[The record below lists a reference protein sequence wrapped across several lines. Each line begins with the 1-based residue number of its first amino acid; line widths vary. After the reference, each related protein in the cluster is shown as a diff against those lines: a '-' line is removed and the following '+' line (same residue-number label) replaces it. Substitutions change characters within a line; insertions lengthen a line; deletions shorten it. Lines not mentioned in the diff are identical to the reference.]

1 MTRCVCVVFTV
12 FSLLKRLHSLLASG
26 WCADDLWI
34 KRRRGRRKEKIKT
47 DKFFLFFLWFVCI
60 FFLLSILQLV
70 FQRFNFMSHADI
82 GVIFV
87 TAFLFFSPIFFYCG
101 DKIYNFI
108 DWQRVFSFFS
118 REKHPHH
125 NSLAQID
132 VNIRISNHICIS
144 SSALIS
150 TEARKKNHFSKY
162 FESFWPHKCLINDC
176 INKMI
181 IFELGPGIEPINC

>member
-87 TAFLFFSPIFFYCG
+87 TAFLFFSPIFF
-101 DKIYNFI
+101 FI
-108 DWQRVFSFFS
+108 VVIKFIILLTDREFSPFFP
-118 REKHPHH
+118 EK
-125 NSLAQID
+125 
-132 VNIRISNHICIS
+132 NIRIII
-144 SSALIS
+144 LWLKLML
-150 TEARKKNHFSKY
+150 T
-162 FESFWPHKCLINDC
+162 FESA
-176 INKMI
+176 I
-181 IFELGPGIEPINC
+181 IFAFHHLHSFRLKQEKKSFLKVFRKLLTT